1 MDDVPIVNW
10 STAFLALNEEDRVNA
25 QRDYLNFGQAAIFM
39 NDDGTARYVP
49 MKDFYAEVEE
59 NS

>member
-1 MDDVPIVNW
+1 MTNTPVVNW

-25 QRDYLNFGQAAIFM
+25 QRDYLNFGQAMIFM

-49 MKDFYAEVEE
+49 LKDFYAEVE